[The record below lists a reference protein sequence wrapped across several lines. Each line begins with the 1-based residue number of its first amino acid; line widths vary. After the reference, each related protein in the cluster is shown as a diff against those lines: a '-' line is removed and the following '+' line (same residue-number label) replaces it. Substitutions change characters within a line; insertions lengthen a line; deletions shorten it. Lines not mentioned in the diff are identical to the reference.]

1 MEGQVLHWSGVA
13 AETTSG
19 VPAPWE
25 TRLGDVTLKQT
36 GRTHHEPSNKDLA
49 ELPGM

>member
-1 MEGQVLHWSGVA
+1 MVGQVLHWSGVA
-13 AETTSG
+13 AEMKSG

-25 TRLGDVTLKQT
+25 TRLVDATLKQT
-36 GRTHHEPSNKDLA
+36 GRARHEPSNKDLA